1 MTVAAGL
8 FVPSPSVWWARG
20 DGASSLRATAA
31 AATTPSSTEV
41 ADPTPWRVDPVAPM
55 PDLCW
60 WASWPCGAAL
70 AAMVVLGCAAHPWRC
85 DGLMVVSVAVG
96 GVACARG
103 WCGGALARRWWWWW
117 CSSVGP
123 AMAGS
128 DSRSEVAE
136 GARQLAAALGGG
148 VGAGWRLLLA
158 VLVLA
163 GVYSGRNSGG
173 GGGSG
178 YRIWRSGGRIR
189 PSLGWI
195 WCSCGGSDYRRW
207 CSAGHRRRF
216 LSRRWI
222 GCLVVRLGG
231 VFGVWAA
238 IQRWRCGSFG
248 DAVVAWPAVAVA
260 GVRCRGGAAGI
271 AGPGGGHTSLLGLA
285 DACARAGAGGSG
297 GVPSLSARPLLLLDG
312 GHFVAVVG
320 FHAGVG
326 GRPFYAVLPHMIL
339 AVGAE
344 RSQRGRRPRRLRGCW
359 SGALPQ
365 IRDLQGMGRC
375 PRWTY
380 TAAEGWF
387 FGMWS
392 GRRGCWRSFAAACVA
407 GASTPSEWPRPVV
420 WRRRLWCLAGTRH
433 LDRRP
438 CCGFF
443 GRRPGDGDTCG
454 CRSPR

>member
-20 DGASSLRATAA
+20 DGASSLRATAV

-41 ADPTPWRVDPVAPM
+41 ADPTPWRVDPAAPM
-55 PDLCW
+55 PDLRW

-85 DGLMVVSVAVG
+85 DGLTVVSVAVG

-103 WCGGALARRWWWWW
+103 WCGGALARRWWWWWW

-189 PSLGWI
+189 PSLGRI

-216 LSRRWI
+216 CQGGGSAAWWFDWAASLASGRQSNGGGVVPSAMPWWRGRPWRWQACGAVVVLPALPGPVEATLPCWGLPTRVPVRAQGAAAGFPPSLLALSFFSMVAILWRWL
-222 GCLVVRLGG
+222 GFMPALGG
-231 VFGVWAA
+231 
-238 IQRWRCGSFG
+238 
-248 DAVVAWPAVAVA
+248 
-260 GVRCRGGAAGI
+260 
-271 AGPGGGHTSLLGLA
+271 GPSM
-285 DACARAGAGGSG
+285 
-297 GVPSLSARPLLLLDG
+297 
-312 GHFVAVVG
+312 
-320 FHAGVG
+320 
-326 GRPFYAVLPHMIL
+326 PFFP
-339 AVGAE
+339 
-344 RSQRGRRPRRLRGCW
+344 
-359 SGALPQ
+359 
-365 IRDLQGMGRC
+365 
-375 PRWTY
+375 T
-380 TAAEGWF
+380 
-387 FGMWS
+387 
-392 GRRGCWRSFAAACVA
+392 
-407 GASTPSEWPRPVV
+407 
-420 WRRRLWCLAGTRH
+420 
-433 LDRRP
+433 
-438 CCGFF
+438 
-443 GRRPGDGDTCG
+443 
-454 CRSPR
+454 

>member
-1 MTVAAGL
+1 LVRRWPAATAGQRWRRGRGSL
-8 FVPSPSVWWARG
+8 LLRSEVEWARDGGCCSPSWSSP
-20 DGASSLRATAA
+20 ASTAGATAA
-31 AATTPSSTEV
+31 AVAAPATGS
-41 ADPTPWRVDPVAPM
+41 
-55 PDLCW
+55 
-60 WASWPCGAAL
+60 GAL
-70 AAMVVLGCAAHPWRC
+70 AAGSGLHWAGFGAPAVVVTTGAGVRLGTGGGFVKEVDRLLGGSAGRRLRRLGGNPT
-85 DGLMVVSVAVG
+85 VAVWFLRRYRG
-96 GVACARG
+96 GVAGRG
-103 WCGGALARRWWWWW
+103 GGRPAVPWW
-117 CSSVGP
+117 C
-123 AMAGS
+123 
-128 DSRSEVAE
+128 
-136 GARQLAAALGGG
+136 
-148 VGAGWRLLLA
+148 
-158 VLVLA
+158 
-163 GVYSGRNSGG
+163 
-173 GGGSG
+173 
-178 YRIWRSGGRIR
+178 
-189 PSLGWI
+189 
-195 WCSCGGSDYRRW
+195 
-207 CSAGHRRRF
+207 
-216 LSRRWI
+216 
-222 GCLVVRLGG
+222 
-231 VFGVWAA
+231 
-238 IQRWRCGSFG
+238 
-248 DAVVAWPAVAVA
+248 
-260 GVRCRGGAAGI
+260 CRHC
-271 AGPGGGHTSLLGLA
+271 GPGGGHTSLLGLA
-285 DACARAGAGGSG
+285 GACARAGAGGSG

-320 FHAGVG
+320 FHAGVR

-339 AVGAE
+339 VVGAE

>member
-1 MTVAAGL
+1 
-8 FVPSPSVWWARG
+8 
-20 DGASSLRATAA
+20 
-31 AATTPSSTEV
+31 
-41 ADPTPWRVDPVAPM
+41 
-55 PDLCW
+55 
-60 WASWPCGAAL
+60 
-70 AAMVVLGCAAHPWRC
+70 MVVLGCAAHPWRC
-85 DGLMVVSVAVG
+85 DGLTVVSVAVG

-103 WCGGALARRWWWWW
+103 WCGVVVVVVLLRQL
-117 CSSVGP
+117 SSVGP

-189 PSLGWI
+189 PSLGRI
-195 WCSCGGSDYRRW
+195 WCSYGGSDYRRW
-207 CSAGHRRRF
+207 CSA

-260 GVRCRGGAAGI
+260 GLRCRGGAAGI

-326 GRPFYAVLPHMIL
+326 GRPSSMP
-339 AVGAE
+339 
-344 RSQRGRRPRRLRGCW
+344 
-359 SGALPQ
+359 
-365 IRDLQGMGRC
+365 
-375 PRWTY
+375 
-380 TAAEGWF
+380 F
-387 FGMWS
+387 FP
-392 GRRGCWRSFAAACVA
+392 
-407 GASTPSEWPRPVV
+407 T
-420 WRRRLWCLAGTRH
+420 
-433 LDRRP
+433 
-438 CCGFF
+438 
-443 GRRPGDGDTCG
+443 
-454 CRSPR
+454 